1 MKNRNATLGEVGTG
15 QRGGGNK
22 ILQNSTLKKR
32 YCLFTRS
39 ATKATK
45 IARTPLTKRKKLCN
59 HSVTMVT
66 ILIQEVSIHVYEKR
80 GTERVGRGRRKEAIA
95 EILKVVAVMVVILVM
110 MMSIPGGDDKAGST
124 FQSLAYSSPLWGKFP
139 LKHFES

>member
-1 MKNRNATLGEVGTG
+1 M
-15 QRGGGNK
+15 
-22 ILQNSTLKKR
+22 
-32 YCLFTRS
+32 
-39 ATKATK
+39 
-45 IARTPLTKRKKLCN
+45 
-59 HSVTMVT
+59 
-66 ILIQEVSIHVYEKR
+66 YEKR

>member
-1 MKNRNATLGEVGTG
+1 M
-15 QRGGGNK
+15 
-22 ILQNSTLKKR
+22 QNSTLKKR

-95 EILKVVAVMVVILVM
+95 EILKVVAVMVVISVTM
-110 MMSIPGGDDKAGST
+110 MVSIPGGDDKAGST

>member
-1 MKNRNATLGEVGTG
+1 MY
-15 QRGGGNK
+15 NK

-95 EILKVVAVMVVILVM
+95 EILKVVAVMVVISVM
-110 MMSIPGGDDKAGST
+110 MMVVTSIPGGDDKAGST